1 MKELEERILKDG
13 RVLPGNILK
22 ADSFLNHQID
32 PDLMQRIGETFSDH
46 FRSQGITKVLTIEA
60 SGIAPALMA
69 ACALHVPMVF
79 AKKHGAH
86 NIGNDFYTA
95 SVHSYTYD
103 SDYTIIV
110 SSSYLSSSD
119 RVLIIDDFLANGQ
132 AVHGLLDICKKAG
145 ASASGIGICIEKGFQ
160 PGGAELRALGY
171 DVMSLA
177 IVESM
182 EGGTIIFR

>member
-1 MKELEERILKDG
+1 MKELEDRILKDG

-32 PDLMQRIGETFSDH
+32 PDLMQRIGKTFADH
-46 FRSQGITKVLTIEA
+46 FRTQNITKVLTIEA
-60 SGIAPALMA
+60 SGIAPAMMTA
-69 ACALHVPMVF
+69 YALHVPLVF

-86 NIGNDFYTA
+86 NIGSEFYTA

-103 SDYTIIV
+103 SDYTIVV
-110 SSSYLSSSD
+110 SSAYLSDAD

-132 AVHGLLDICKKAG
+132 AAHGLLEICRKAG
-145 ASASGIGICIEKGFQ
+145 AACGGIGICIEKGFQ
-160 PGGAELRALGY
+160 TGGSELRAMGY

-177 IVESM
+177 LIESM
-182 EGGTIIFR
+182 AGGKITFR

>member
-1 MKELEERILKDG
+1 MKELEDRILKDG

-32 PDLMQRIGETFSDH
+32 PDLMQRIGETFADH
-46 FRSQGITKVLTIEA
+46 FRPRNITKVLTIEA
-60 SGIAPALMA
+60 SGIAPAMMTA
-69 ACALHVPMVF
+69 YALHVPLVF

-86 NIGNDFYTA
+86 NIGSEFYTA

-103 SDYTIIV
+103 SDYTIVV
-110 SSSYLSSSD
+110 SSACLSDAD

-132 AVHGLLDICKKAG
+132 AAHGLLEICRKAG
-145 ASASGIGICIEKGFQ
+145 AACGGIGICIEKGFQ
-160 PGGAELRALGY
+160 TGGSELRAMGY

-177 IVESM
+177 LIESM
-182 EGGTIIFR
+182 AGGKITFR